1 MSYLSSNQLKQYE
14 DEGFVSPINIFSK
27 DKAKEIRNE
36 IELIENNM
44 PEELENSGR
53 YNAHLIS
60 PLLDEVTHNSKIL
73 DAVQSLIGEN
83 ILVCGTTLF
92 IKDPKKKGF
101 VSYHQ
106 DAKYIGLEPYNW
118 VTAWVAISDSNEENG
133 CMRMWPGSHKDN
145 LKEHNQMFNK
155 DNLLTRGQTVS
166 NVPIENTTPLIL
178 KAGQMSLHH
187 PMVIHGSGVNKS
199 KDRRIGF
206 VIQSYIGT
214 NVKQVLGKNG
224 VQLARG
230 IDKFNYHHK
239 IKRPNSLMNKKTFK
253 LKKMKILI
261 FKIFFIKVLQK
272 KEFFSE

>member
-27 DKAKEIRNE
+27 EKAKEIRNE

-60 PLLDEVTHNSKIL
+60 PLLDEVAHNSKIL

-92 IKDPKKKGF
+92 IKNPNEKGF

-106 DAKYIGLEPYNW
+106 DAKYIGLEPHNW
-118 VTAWVAISDSNEENG
+118 VTAWVAITDSNEKNG
-133 CMRMWPGSHKDN
+133 CMRMWSGSHKDN
-145 LKEHNQMFNK
+145 LKEHDQKFNEG
-155 DNLLTRGQTVS
+155 NLLTRGQTVK
-166 NVPIENTTPLIL
+166 NVPKLETTPLIL

-187 PMVIHGSGVNKS
+187 PTVVHGSELNKS
-199 KDRRIGF
+199 NDRRIGF

-214 NVKQVLGKNG
+214 NVKQVLGKNS

-230 IDKFNYHHK
+230 VDEFNYHEK
-239 IKRPNSLMNKKTFK
+239 IGRPQKLLDENDIK
-253 LKKMKILI
+253 LKKQENDNLQEI
-261 FKIFFIKVLQK
+261 FYKGSDK
-272 KEFFSE
+272 KGKF

>member
-27 DKAKEIRNE
+27 DKAKQIRNE

-92 IKDPKKKGF
+92 IKNPNEKGF

-106 DAKYIGLEPYNW
+106 DAKYIGLEPHNW
-118 VTAWVAISDSNEENG
+118 VTAWVAITDSNEENG
-133 CMRMWPGSHKDN
+133 CMKIWSGSHKDN
-145 LKEHNQMFNK
+145 LKDHDQMFNEG
-155 DNLLTRGQTVS
+155 NLLTRGQTDN
-166 NVPIENTTPLIL
+166 NVPKKNVKSLIL
-178 KAGQMSLHH
+178 TAGQMSLHH
-187 PMVIHGSGVNKS
+187 PKVVHGSELNKS
-199 KDRRIGF
+199 NDRRIGF

-214 NVKQVLGKNG
+214 NVKQVLGKNS

-230 IDKFNYHHK
+230 IDDYNFHK
-239 IKRPNSLMNKKTFK
+239 KIGRPKSLMNNNDLK
-253 LKKMKILI
+253 LKKEENDNLQEI
-261 FKIFFIKVLQK
+261 FYSGSSK
-272 KEFFSE
+272 KGTY